1 MSLVAED
8 RFKSRKRAV
17 LRCISKVR
25 DAPDDNWAKQYWQ
38 QTYRKLMEER
48 RNEAKVLPRRSN

>member
-17 LRCISKVR
+17 LRCIRKVR